1 MNVIVQPTILNLS
14 FYKQVQKLVQV
25 EIYKC
30 VSQNEKIPR
39 YESKSDSV

>member
-30 VSQNEKIPR
+30 VYKNEKILN
-39 YESKSDSV
+39 YESKSDNV